1 MLLSYG
7 TQFETKFIYLFDYRK
22 LLGLEKK
29 KLTVD
34 MLYAPVASNT
44 YPWVS
49 VTQEE

>member
-1 MLLSYG
+1 MELSSKQNLYIFVWLWK
-7 TQFETKFIYLFDYRK
+7 TVRAR
-22 LLGLEKK
+22 KK

-34 MLYAPVASNT
+34 VLYAPVASNT